1 MKKYR
6 IEFLSGNERAARAA
20 MEYRDMERYIY
31 TVTRTDGGERHLEM
45 QGYRGSIAELVADH
59 LGAGR
64 YELEFPFFDLVV
76 EVEEVGEVPAGEKG
90 GEE

>member
-45 QGYRGSIAELVADH
+45 QGYRGSIAELVSEH

-64 YELEFPFFDLVV
+64 YELEFPFFDLAI
-76 EVEEVGEVPAGEKG
+76 EVEEAETPEAGEKG